1 MFITLHIKFANF
13 IFSDIDEYYYAC
25 SQCAWSDRTTY
36 TERKVKQWPDGEP
49 SNPKVNNKMFHLLL
63 KHFRNYEV

>member
-1 MFITLHIKFANF
+1 MLDTNLINFVNSIFA
-13 IFSDIDEYYYAC
+13 DIDEYYYAC

-49 SNPKVNNKMFHLLL
+49 SKPKVSKRCFNCCNNI
-63 KHFRNYEV
+63 